1 MADYNVWADLFDTWQ
16 STSDWVK
23 ALVIVVPPVFAATV
37 LALLLRYRQKT
48 ADIPVHS
55 GIASL
60 SAVSRLQPEPADM
73 PELGDT
79 IDLML
84 LDAATNLQHRLE
96 DARRLLNPQESSVA
110 TWADLGRSDIRQQ
123 ITQIILE
130 DYHRGS
136 EPEVALRR
144 ARQFLADQR
153 NAHGTNPDATE

>member
-23 ALVIVVPPVFAATV
+23 ALVIVVPPVFVATV

-48 ADIPVHS
+48 ADIPVRS
-55 GIASL
+55 GSASL
-60 SAVSRLQPEPADM
+60 SAVSRLQPELEGM
-73 PELGDT
+73 PEPGDEM
-79 IDLML
+79 DLVL

-130 DYHRGS
+130 DYQRGS
-136 EPEVALRR
+136 EPEVALWR
-144 ARQFLADQR
+144 ARQFLANQR
-153 NAHGTNPDATE
+153 NTHGTNPDATE